1 MSALAALLAEN
12 MLDNPMDVG
21 SYNKVRAVLDNKRK
35 GISLTRKKELL
46 NLYCEIPNNLF
57 KDIFPQQNNTTR
69 ILTNLSTD
77 LAIAGRIAAGTA
89 RRGWLKG
96 YVDEVLATIY
106 RSMIIRKVADKRGY
120 VDEALATIYCSMIIR
135 KVADRRGTRSVD
147 ESIEKMETISREVR
161 QCVVEYDNDY
171 FFPNLGL

>member
-46 NLYCEIPNNLF
+46 NLYCEIPNNHF

-96 YVDEVLATIY
+96 YVDE
-106 RSMIIRKVADKRGY
+106 
-120 VDEALATIYCSMIIR
+120 ALATIYCSMIIR
-135 KVADRRGTRSVD
+135 KVADNRGTRSVD

-161 QCVVEYDNDY
+161 QCVVEYDEDY